1 MKTIIALFDHFD
13 QAEAAVDALVAQGVN
28 RSDISLVANNASGR
42 YSDITT
48 AEHHEEDAVKAGQG
62 AAFGAVVGGLV
73 GLGAL
78 LIPGI
83 GPVIAAGPLAA
94 ALGAGVGAAAGA
106 ATGGITAALVKTGVP
121 EEDATVYAEGIREG
135 GTLVTV
141 HAADSDAY
149 VAEQILSQYGGD
161 TDTNERADRTGTGV
175 ANGTTRSV
183 GANEQVR
190 LQEVEE
196 ELHVGKRDVERGGV
210 RVSTYVTETPVEE
223 QVQLREEHVTVD
235 RHPVDRPATREDLD
249 TFEEGTIELTEHAE
263 EAVVQKT
270 ARVTEEVVVG
280 KEVDTHTETV
290 SDTVRRKEVDVE
302 HMGSGSATGARS
314 WDQYDNA
321 FRNHYNQR
329 YANTGTTYE
338 QYQPAFQYGYTLAND
353 QRYRDYDWN
362 RLEPEARRRWET
374 EHHDSPWESFKDA
387 VQDAWRSVRN
397 SVD

>member
-1 MKTIIALFDHFD
+1 MKTIVALFDDFD
-13 QAEAAVDALVAQGVN
+13 QAESAVDALVAQGVA

-42 YSDITT
+42 YSDINT
-48 AEHHEEDAVKAGQG
+48 AEHEEDAVKAGQG

-106 ATGGITAALVKTGVP
+106 ATGGITAALVKTGVS
-121 EEDATVYAEGIREG
+121 EEDASVYAEGIREG

-149 VAEQILSQYGGD
+149 VAEQILSQYGGE
-161 TDTNERADRTGTGV
+161 TDTTDRATT
-175 ANGTTRSV
+175 ANDTARTRSV
-183 GANEQVR
+183 DAGEQVR

-235 RHPVDRPATREDLD
+235 RRPVDRPANREDLAS
-249 TFEEGTIELTEHAE
+249 FEEGTIELTEHAE

-280 KEVDTHTETV
+280 KEVDTRTETI

-302 HMGSGSATGARS
+302 HTGSGSSTSARN

-321 FRNHYNQR
+321 FRSHYTQR
-329 YANTGTTYE
+329 YANTGYTYE
-338 QYQPAFQYGYTLAND
+338 QVQPAFFYGYTLAND

-362 RLEPEARRRWET
+362 RLEPEARRQWET

-387 VQDAWRSVRN
+387 VRDSWQSVRN